1 MKSFRQK
8 TITGLKWSALEHFSS
23 QGLAFIINIII
34 ARILIPSDY
43 GIIGLIAVFMEI
55 SQMIIN
61 AGFAAA
67 LIRKQDRSDKD
78 FSTVFYYNVFAS
90 ICLYLLLFISAPL
103 IADFYKMPIL
113 IPVTRVAGLNMII
126 ASLSTIHITKLTI
139 AVNFKMLT
147 KISLIST
154 LITGM
159 LGILLAYHGY
169 RVWALVIQGL
179 ATSVLSTIL
188 LWLYVKWIP
197 QRVFSTGSF
206 RNLFGFGSKL
216 MLSGL
221 LHTVYNNLYQMI
233 IGKKYST
240 TDLGYFTRA
249 IAIVQLPSNNIT
261 EVIQRVTFPV
271 LSEMQQ
277 DVKTLTNYYQ
287 RLLKMSAF
295 VIFPI
300 MAFLMALSEP
310 LVRLI
315 LTDKW
320 LPIVPFVKVLCLSYM
335 FYPIHAIN
343 LNLLKVKGRPEL
355 FLRLEIIKK
364 IIITIVLLASVP
376 FGVLMICCG
385 TVVSSVIALIINT
398 HYTGKLIEHGFLKQ
412 MNDLKPAFLISILC
426 GLTTFLPTLYFNN
439 LLLQLFIGFLAGSIM
454 LFGSAHFLKINEL
467 SEVKSIISG
476 IKMKGLAVF
485 GK

>member
-23 QGLAFIINIII
+23 QGLAFIINIVI
-34 ARILIPSDY
+34 ARILVPADY
-43 GIIGLIAVFMEI
+43 GIIGLISVFMGI
-55 SQMIIN
+55 SQVIIN
-61 AGFAAA
+61 AGFASA
-67 LIRKQDRSDKD
+67 LIRKQDRSEED
-78 FSTVFYYNVFAS
+78 FSTVFYYNILSGIF
-90 ICLYLLLFISAPL
+90 LYLLLFIAAPW
-103 IADFYKMPIL
+103 IAAFYKMPVL

-139 AVNFKMLT
+139 AVNFKTLT

-159 LGILLAYHGY
+159 FGIFLAYHGY
-169 RVWALVIQGL
+169 GVWALVFQGL
-179 ATSVLSTIL
+179 AASVLSTIL
-188 LWLYVKWIP
+188 LWVYVKWIP
-197 QRVFSTGSF
+197 GRVFSTASF
-206 RNLFGFGSKL
+206 KNLFGFGSKL

-221 LHTVYNNLYQMI
+221 LDTVYNNLYQMI
-233 IGKKYST
+233 IGKKYT
-240 TDLGYFTRA
+240 TADLGYFTRA
-249 IAIVQLPSNNIT
+249 TVLVQLPSNNIT

-277 DVKTLTNYYQ
+277 DIKALTNHYQ

-295 VIFPI
+295 IIFPI
-300 MAFLMALSEP
+300 MAFLIALSEP

-320 LPIVPFVKVLCLSYM
+320 LPVVPLVKVLSLSYM

-355 FLRLEIIKK
+355 FLRLEVIKK
-364 IIITIVLLASVP
+364 IIITIVLFASVP
-376 FGVLMICCG
+376 FGVLMICYG
-385 TVVSSVIALIINT
+385 TVVTSVIALIINT
-398 HYTGKLIEHGFLKQ
+398 HYTGRLIEHGFLKQ
-412 MNDLKPAFLISILC
+412 MNDLKPAFSIAILC
-426 GLTTFLPTLYFNN
+426 GLAAFLPTLYFNN
-439 LLLQLFIGFLAGSIM
+439 LLLQLFIGFITGAIM
-454 LFGSAHFLKINEL
+454 LFGSAHFLKIKEL

-476 IKMKGLAVF
+476 IKIRG
-485 GK
+485 